1 MGGRAGHFQ
10 EICWTLI
17 LQDSPAARE
26 QSWPPSF
33 TTKPAWTTR
42 PPWANWVIGPL
53 YQPILCLYH
62 PAEFLWDDSKFASKV
77 SNHWLSSGSAQQY
90 PCSGRGRFALP
101 TRHSF
106 YLPKGMDW
114 PKLGLCYVKGQHLET
129 KMGKVW
135 QSDVTYVFLVI
146 CCMFALLFYDFVNLC
161 DMFSQGKCGK
171 MPKFRTSAP
180 RCGWSSHGPS
190 RCSRGHPGRS

>member
-135 QSDVTYVFLVI
+135 QSDVTYVFFCHMLYVCPSFLWLCESVWYVFPGKVWKDAKVQDI
-146 CCMFALLFYDFVNLC
+146 C
-161 DMFSQGKCGK
+161 
-171 MPKFRTSAP
+171 T
-180 RCGWSSHGPS
+180 
-190 RCSRGHPGRS
+190 

>member
-135 QSDVTYVFLVI
+135 QSDVTYVFFGHMLYVCPSFLWLCESVWYVFPGKVWKDAKVQDI
-146 CCMFALLFYDFVNLC
+146 C
-161 DMFSQGKCGK
+161 
-171 MPKFRTSAP
+171 T
-180 RCGWSSHGPS
+180 
-190 RCSRGHPGRS
+190 